1 MGLDNYV
8 AVRSKRRLK
17 FPDFIDVRFDEEET
31 AEDGTPV
38 FEYYVLYWRKWW
50 SFRND
55 VMDECGFTDGDYAFP
70 LSLEQIGTIQD
81 ILNHY
86 NDEDVWNNSES
97 IWNWD
102 EVENQFPEMDKV
114 FNWLKN
120 FKRLHPSVEV
130 VFYDS
135 Y

>member
-8 AVRSKRRLK
+8 SIKSKRKLK
-17 FPDFIDVRFDEEET
+17 LPSFIDVRFDEEET
-31 AEDGTPV
+31 DESGTPT

-55 VMDECGFTDGDYAFP
+55 VMEECGFADGDYAFP
-70 LSLEQIGTIQD
+70 LTVEQIGTIQD
-81 ILNHY
+81 ILNYY
-86 NDEDVWNNSES
+86 NDEETWDNTESLWDWNDVK
-97 IWNWD
+97 D
-102 EVENQFPEMDKV
+102 QFPEMNKV
-114 FNWLKN
+114 FDWLKN
-120 FKRLHPSVEV
+120 FKKLHPSVEV

>member
-8 AVRSKRRLK
+8 AIRSKRKLK
-17 FPDFIDVRFDEEET
+17 LPSFIDVRFDEEET
-31 AEDGTPV
+31 DESGTPT

-55 VMDECGFTDGDYAFP
+55 VMEECGFADGGYAFP
-70 LSLEQIGTIQD
+70 LTVEQIGTIQD
-81 ILNHY
+81 ILNYY
-86 NDEDVWNNSES
+86 NDEETWDNTESLWDWNDVK
-97 IWNWD
+97 D
-102 EVENQFPEMDKV
+102 QFPEMNKV
-114 FNWLKN
+114 FDWLKN
-120 FKRLHPSVEV
+120 FKKLHPSVEV

>member
-8 AVRSKRRLK
+8 SIKSKRKLK
-17 FPDFIDVRFDEEET
+17 LPSFIDVRFDEEET
-31 AEDGTPV
+31 DESGTPT

-55 VMDECGFTDGDYAFP
+55 VMEECGFADGDYAFP
-70 LSLEQIGTIQD
+70 LTVEQIGTIQD
-81 ILNHY
+81 ILNYY
-86 NDEDVWNNSES
+86 NDEETWDNTESLWDWNDVK
-97 IWNWD
+97 D
-102 EVENQFPEMDKV
+102 QFPEMNKAFD
-114 FNWLKN
+114 WLKN
-120 FKRLHPSVEV
+120 FKKLHPSVEV

>member
-1 MGLDNYV
+1 M
-8 AVRSKRRLK
+8 K

-55 VMDECGFTDGDYAFP
+55 VMDECGFVDGDYAFP
-70 LSLEQIGTIQD
+70 LTVEQIETIQD
-81 ILNHY
+81 ILNRY
-86 NDEDVWNNSES
+86 NDEEAWDEAES
-97 IWNWD
+97 IWSWD
-102 EVENQFPEMDKV
+102 EVENQFPEMNKV
-114 FNWLKN
+114 FDWLKN